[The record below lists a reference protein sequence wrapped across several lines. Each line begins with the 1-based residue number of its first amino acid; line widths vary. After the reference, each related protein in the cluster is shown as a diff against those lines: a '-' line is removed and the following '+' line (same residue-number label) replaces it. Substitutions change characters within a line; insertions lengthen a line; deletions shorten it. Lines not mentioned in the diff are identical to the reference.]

1 MNRNIFENNLRLIK
15 EMNAKR
21 SKEINP
27 TQDKEFVKWLTDKG
41 LIHWLK

>member
-15 EMNAKR
+15 EMNAKQ

-27 TQDKEFVKWLTDKG
+27 TQDKEFRKWLEEKG